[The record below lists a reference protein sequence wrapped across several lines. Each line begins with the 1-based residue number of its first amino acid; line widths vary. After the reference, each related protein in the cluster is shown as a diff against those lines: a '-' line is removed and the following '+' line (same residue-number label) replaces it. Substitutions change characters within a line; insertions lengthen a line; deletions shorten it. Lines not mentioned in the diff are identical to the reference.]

1 MKNPHKALPAEW
13 TGELLGK
20 MHNRRV
26 SARDIAN
33 ELGVTPAYVSQIFNG
48 DKTPPDAKE
57 RLNAAYEAIVSRRER
72 EKSWRN

>member
-13 TGELLGK
+13 TGELLGR

-33 ELGVTPAYVSQIFNG
+33 ELGVTPALSARFSMGIKLHRMQ
-48 DKTPPDAKE
+48 K
-57 RLNAAYEAIVSRRER
+57 NA
-72 EKSWRN
+72 